1 MRIRLLGGLE
11 VVSPRGEPV
20 RFATRK
26 TALLFAAL
34 TLAGRR
40 GVRRETLCDLFWPGR
55 GEAQARNSLRQAL
68 ADIRRL
74 FPPGNGAA
82 IHVEAD
88 LETAALVAD
97 VADGDV
103 WLFDQLIQRGDPA
116 SLALAA
122 DLYQGD
128 LLDGVA
134 LPEPLDQ
141 WFAPH
146 RSAYRRKALELVD
159 LLSRAY
165 PAIGTTEEL
174 ACERLAERLVASDPT
189 AEEAHRALIRLYLNR
204 GKANAALRQFRSFKE
219 ALQRELGVEPEDETR
234 ALIEEQRENGE
245 RPGQPT
251 PPPAVEAPIASAQRD
266 TDHPSVVVLP
276 FENLSGPDDEYL
288 VDGVVEEITA
298 MLSRVRSFF
307 VIARQS
313 AFAYKGR
320 RVDVREI
327 GREFGVSYAVEGT
340 VRRAGD
346 RVRIFV
352 QLADTGT
359 RAQLW
364 SERFDRAA
372 SDIFELEDEIAAR
385 VAGAVRPALLYA
397 EIEAARRKPP
407 GSLRSYELV
416 LTAYPK
422 IWSATAEGNRQAI
435 ALLREAIAID
445 PDYGRAHALLAWCHA
460 QDVDYLWS
468 SDPEA
473 DRALTLAAIAAA
485 SRLVSNDPMAL
496 TALAAAVLQCLAD
509 PDRAAAYVE
518 EALWLDPNNA
528 WAWGRSGWIAVY
540 RDQPRNGQGEFRAGA
555 HAQSARPAG
564 TQLQDGH
571 CMGHRAGGRLC
582 PGGQAD
588 AARAG
593 QEPAR
598 NMGLF
603 RACGLFGAGWGS
615 GDCT

>member
-11 VVSPRGEPV
+11 LTSPLGEPV

-26 TALLFAAL
+26 TALLLAVLA
-34 TLAGRR
+34 LAGRR
-40 GVRRETLCDLFWPGR
+40 GVRREALCEALWPGR
-55 GEAQARNSLRQAL
+55 EEAQARNSLRQAL
-68 ADIRRL
+68 VHIRRA
-74 FPPGNGAA
+74 FPPGNGTA
-82 IHVEAD
+82 IRVEAD
-88 LETAALVAD
+88 LETAALIAD
-97 VADGDV
+97 VADGDL
-103 WLFDQLIQRGDPA
+103 WLFDRMIQREGPA
-116 SLALAA
+116 SMASAA
-122 DLYQGD
+122 DLYRGD
-128 LLDGVA
+128 LLDGVS
-134 LPEPLDQ
+134 LPDPLDQ

-159 LLSRAY
+159 QLSRAY
-165 PAIGTTEEL
+165 PAVGTAEEL
-174 ACERLAERLVASDPT
+174 ACENLAERLVASDPT

-219 ALQRELGVEPEDETR
+219 ALRRELGVEPEDETR
-234 ALIEEQRENGE
+234 ALIAERRENGE
-245 RPGQPT
+245 PPAKPT
-251 PPPAVEAPIASAQRD
+251 PPPAVAAPLNSAQRE
-266 TDHPSVVVLP
+266 TDHPSIVVLP

-346 RVRIFV
+346 RVRIYV
-352 QLADTGT
+352 QLADTST

-364 SERFDRAA
+364 SERFDRAT

-407 GSLRSYELV
+407 DSLRSYELV

-435 ALLREAIAID
+435 ALLKEAIAID
-445 PDYGRAHALLAWCHA
+445 PDYGRAHALLAWCHS
-460 QDVDYLWS
+460 QEVVYVWS

-473 DRALTLAAIAAA
+473 DRALALAAVAEA
-485 SRLVSNDPMAL
+485 SRLVSNDPTAL
-496 TALAAAVLQCLAD
+496 TALAAAVSQCIGD
-509 PDRAAAYVE
+509 HDRAAAYAE

-528 WAWGRSGWIAVY
+528 WAWARSGWIAIY
-540 RDQPRNGQGEFRAGA
+540 RDQPETAKE
-555 HAQSARPAG
+555 S
-564 TQLQDGH
+564 LS
-571 CMGHRAGGRLC
+571 GRL
-582 PGGQAD
+582 
-588 AARAG
+588 RSV
-593 QEPAR
+593 R
-598 NMGLF
+598 STRWNTT
-603 RACGLFGAGWGS
+603 S
-615 GDCT
+615 G

>member
-1 MRIRLLGGLE
+1 MHIRLLGGLE
-11 VVSPRGEPV
+11 VISPLGEPV
-20 RFATRK
+20 HFATRK
-26 TALLFAAL
+26 TSLLFAAL

-68 ADIRRL
+68 VAHPTLVPDR
-74 FPPGNGAA
+74 
-82 IHVEAD
+82 EM
-88 LETAALVAD
+88 ALPFTSKPTLKLPRWSRI

-103 WLFDQLIQRGDPA
+103 WLFDQLIQTEDLA

-128 LLDGVA
+128 LLDGVS
-134 LPEPLDQ
+134 LPDPLDQ

-165 PAIGTTEEL
+165 PAVGTTEEL

-219 ALQRELGVEPEDETR
+219 ALQRELGVEPEAETR

-276 FENLSGPDDEYL
+276 FENLSGPDDEFL

-435 ALLREAIAID
+435 ALLKEAIAID
-445 PDYGRAHALLAWCHA
+445 PDYGRAHALLAWCHS
-460 QDVDYLWS
+460 QEVRLS
-468 SDPEA
+468 LVV
-473 DRALTLAAIAAA
+473 R
-485 SRLVSNDPMAL
+485 SR
-496 TALAAAVLQCLAD
+496 
-509 PDRAAAYVE
+509 
-518 EALWLDPNNA
+518 
-528 WAWGRSGWIAVY
+528 G
-540 RDQPRNGQGEFRAGA
+540 
-555 HAQSARPAG
+555 
-564 TQLQDGH
+564 
-571 CMGHRAGGRLC
+571 
-582 PGGQAD
+582 
-588 AARAG
+588 
-593 QEPAR
+593 
-598 NMGLF
+598 
-603 RACGLFGAGWGS
+603 GS
-615 GDCT
+615 GTRPGRPSPKRRGW

>member
-1 MRIRLLGGLE
+1 M
-11 VVSPRGEPV
+11 
-20 RFATRK
+20 
-26 TALLFAAL
+26 
-34 TLAGRR
+34 
-40 GVRRETLCDLFWPGR
+40 
-55 GEAQARNSLRQAL
+55 
-68 ADIRRL
+68 
-74 FPPGNGAA
+74 
-82 IHVEAD
+82 
-88 LETAALVAD
+88 
-97 VADGDV
+97 
-103 WLFDQLIQRGDPA
+103 
-116 SLALAA
+116 
-122 DLYQGD
+122 
-128 LLDGVA
+128 
-134 LPEPLDQ
+134 
-141 WFAPH
+141 
-146 RSAYRRKALELVD
+146 
-159 LLSRAY
+159 
-165 PAIGTTEEL
+165 
-174 ACERLAERLVASDPT
+174 ASDPT

-219 ALQRELGVEPEDETR
+219 ALQRELGVEPEAETR

-245 RPGQPT
+245 PPT
-251 PPPAVEAPIASAQRD
+251 KPVLEPAAEAPNASAQRD

-276 FENLSGPDDEYL
+276 FENLSGPEDEFL

-327 GREFGVSYAVEGT
+327 GREFGVRYAVEGT

-385 VAGAVRPALLYA
+385 VAGAVHPALLYA

-416 LTAYPK
+416 LTAFPK

-445 PDYGRAHALLAWCHA
+445 PHYGRAHALLAWCHA
-460 QDVDYLWS
+460 QNFVYLWS

-473 DRALTLAAIAAA
+473 DRALALAAVAEA
-485 SRLVSNDPMAL
+485 SRLVSNDPIAL
-496 TALAAAVLQCLAD
+496 TALAAAVSQLIGDQ
-509 PDRAAAYVE
+509 DRAAAYAE

-528 WAWGRSGWIAVY
+528 WGWARSGWIAIY
-540 RDQPRNGQGEFRAGA
+540 RDQPETAKESFERALTLSPLDPLEHNFRIGIANANALEGQFALA
-555 HAQSARPAG
+555 AK
-564 TQLQDGH
+564 QLQKVLDKNPQ
-571 CMGHRAGGRLC
+571 MTWAYRPLASYAALAGDLVTARDAIGRLLAAS
-582 PGGQAD
+582 PGVSIAMMKTRDPLRHVSRPFDIIVKGW
-588 AARAG
+588 RLAG
-593 QEPAR
+593 LPEE
-598 NMGLF
+598 
-603 RACGLFGAGWGS
+603 
-615 GDCT
+615 

>member
-1 MRIRLLGGLE
+1 M
-11 VVSPRGEPV
+11 
-20 RFATRK
+20 
-26 TALLFAAL
+26 
-34 TLAGRR
+34 
-40 GVRRETLCDLFWPGR
+40 
-55 GEAQARNSLRQAL
+55 
-68 ADIRRL
+68 
-74 FPPGNGAA
+74 
-82 IHVEAD
+82 
-88 LETAALVAD
+88 
-97 VADGDV
+97 
-103 WLFDQLIQRGDPA
+103 
-116 SLALAA
+116 ALAA

-128 LLDGVA
+128 LLDGVS
-134 LPEPLDQ
+134 LPDPLDQ

-165 PAIGTTEEL
+165 PAVGTTEEL
-174 ACERLAERLVASDPT
+174 ACEHLAERLVASDPT

-234 ALIEEQRENGE
+234 ALIAEQRENGE
-245 RPGQPT
+245 RPDKPT
-251 PPPAVEAPIASAQRD
+251 PPPAVEAPISSAQRD
-266 TDHPSVVVLP
+266 TDHPSIVVLP
-276 FENLSGPDDEYL
+276 FENLSGPEDEFL

-364 SERFDRAA
+364 SERFDRAT

-422 IWSATAEGNRQAI
+422 IWSATADGNRQAI
-435 ALLREAIAID
+435 ALLKEAIAID
-445 PDYGRAHALLAWCHA
+445 PDYGRAHALLAWCHS
-460 QDVDYLWS
+460 QEVVYLWS
-468 SDPEA
+468 SDPEG
-473 DRALTLAAIAAA
+473 DRARALAGVAEA
-485 SRLVSNDPMAL
+485 SRLVSNDPIAL
-496 TALAAAVLQCLAD
+496 TALAAAVSQCIGD
-509 PDRAAAYVE
+509 HDRAAAYAE

-528 WAWGRSGWIAVY
+528 WGWARSGWIAVY
-540 RDQPRNGQGEFRAGA
+540 RDQPETAKESFERALTLSPLDPLEHNFRIGIANANALEGQFALA
-555 HAQSARPAG
+555 AK
-564 TQLQDGH
+564 QLQKVLDKNPQ
-571 CMGHRAGGRLC
+571 MTWAYRPLASYAALAGDLVTARDAIGRLLAAN
-582 PGGQAD
+582 PGVSIAMMKTRDPLRHVSRPFDIIVKGW
-588 AARAG
+588 RLAG
-593 QEPAR
+593 LPEE
-598 NMGLF
+598 
-603 RACGLFGAGWGS
+603 
-615 GDCT
+615 